1 MKAAQA
7 DGSGVPSHIAAQV
20 RALVAR
26 GILAP
31 GMRLGQTELAER
43 FQASRVPVREAL
55 KLLSSEGIVEHDPN
69 RGFFVTPLSRD
80 EAEQLFVMRHLIE
93 DELLTSVAWPD
104 EAQLKELDE
113 RAHELEGLL
122 DAGNRTEWWEQHRE
136 FHRMIFNLSPRKIIV
151 REAMRLWMLT
161 DRYRVLLPL
170 PRRVSEERDIV
181 NKHSLV
187 AALAEQNRPKLINER
202 RARRQGFERLVI
214 EMLASRDL

>member
-7 DGSGVPSHIAAQV
+7 DDSGVPSHIAAQV

-122 DAGNRTEWWEQHRE
+122 DAGNRRSADC
-136 FHRMIFNLSPRKIIV
+136 RCC
-151 REAMRLWMLT
+151 
-161 DRYRVLLPL
+161 
-170 PRRVSEERDIV
+170 
-181 NKHSLV
+181 
-187 AALAEQNRPKLINER
+187 
-202 RARRQGFERLVI
+202 ARRRCRFR
-214 EMLASRDL
+214 